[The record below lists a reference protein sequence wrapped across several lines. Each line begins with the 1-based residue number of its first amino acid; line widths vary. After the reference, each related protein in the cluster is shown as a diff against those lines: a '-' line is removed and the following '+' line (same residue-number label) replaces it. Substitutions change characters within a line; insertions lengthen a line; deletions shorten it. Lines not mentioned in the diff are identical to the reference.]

1 MDHHHSPLL
10 SLRVDSLAQGMSRR
24 ELLLLHL
31 LPGVEL
37 LVGPEEDVLV
47 PQLIDTDAGLG
58 ADDRIDAAHLV
69 SHLPGALKTPDVVLA
84 KMISK
89 VPISEMG
96 TVRESERDNSSL
108 SSPAQIWLG
117 VNSVKPFSCPGQ
129 FPLIPDTIHLDLKP
143 REVRIKLTELGTRFN
158 I

>member
-58 ADDRIDAAHLV
+58 ADDRIDAAHFV
-69 SHLPGALKTPDVVLA
+69 GHLPGALKTPDIVLA
-84 KMISK
+84 KMVPK
-89 VPISEMG
+89 VPISEME
-96 TVRESERDNSSL
+96 TVRQRE
-108 SSPAQIWLG
+108 
-117 VNSVKPFSCPGQ
+117 GQ
-129 FPLIPDTIHLDLKP
+129 LQSQ
-143 REVRIKLTELGTRFN
+143 LTCSGLAGSQLCKTS
-158 I
+158 